1 MSGTPLARTA
11 LLAQKGYFVSDTITI
26 EHEGGETAGRYFA
39 AVEGAPRDAELTW
52 RGDDKVRHATHTFVP
67 TAARGKG
74 IAEKLVKAM
83 IADAREQGFRIAPD
97 CSYVDTYFRRHAELS
112 DLRA

>member
-1 MSGTPLARTA
+1 M
-11 LLAQKGYFVSDTITI
+11 SDTITI

-39 AVEGAPRDAELTW
+39 RVEGAPRDAELTW
-52 RGDDKVRHATHTFVP
+52 RGDDKVTHTFVP